1 MIMGTRGSK
10 LALIQSEYVKSCLSK
25 ITKEKIEIKIIKTTG
40 DKVTNSQLYNM
51 DTKGLFTKELDKT
64 LLDEDVDLVVHSLKD
79 VSVELNDDLEII
91 AIPKR
96 ESPND
101 VFISKYDWNELKSD
115 DTIGTSSL
123 RREAFCKYHEKDIKL
138 RPLRGNIDTRIEKVM
153 NNEITGTIMAEAG
166 LKRLGLTRYIKNRF
180 SIKDMTPSAG
190 QGALAIICRRDSIK
204 KKSISKLNDFTT
216 FQETLSEK
224 AVLKELGVGCQW
236 PLGSFARANKD
247 KLCLFT
253 ILLDK
258 NGKILKSVTLKGFLK
273 DSKAIG
279 REAGRI
285 IGEYI

>member
-1 MIMGTRGSK
+1 MGTRGSK